1 MYLHVY
7 VSTCVYAHVM
17 WCDVM
22 WCDVVWCDVMW
33 CMHAYIISICIH
45 YIAYV
50 IIYIMCWFTFLFL
63 PSITRNLVHWSDHT
77 KVVVAGLKE
86 GLKLWKSP
94 KRRGSA
100 VFERTRL
107 CIFCRKLCKCKEF
120 NVICIPSVY
129 GIRLRTFQSTN
140 VIHEL
145 CDFDEFSGYIPT
157 YGGDYPGHTL
167 DRSRKRL
174 IRRPRMKWVGLKLK
188 TS

>member
-1 MYLHVY
+1 M
-7 VSTCVYAHVM
+7 
-17 WCDVM
+17 
-22 WCDVVWCDVMW
+22 WCDVMW

-50 IIYIMCWFTFLFL
+50 IIYIICWFTFLLL
-63 PSITRNLVHWSDHT
+63 PIITPNLVHWSDHT
-77 KVVVAGLKE
+77 KVLVAGLKE
-86 GLKLWKSP
+86 GLKPWKSP

-120 NVICIPSVY
+120 NVIWIPRVY
-129 GIRLRTFQSTN
+129 GIRLRTFQSMN
-140 VIHEL
+140 VIQEL